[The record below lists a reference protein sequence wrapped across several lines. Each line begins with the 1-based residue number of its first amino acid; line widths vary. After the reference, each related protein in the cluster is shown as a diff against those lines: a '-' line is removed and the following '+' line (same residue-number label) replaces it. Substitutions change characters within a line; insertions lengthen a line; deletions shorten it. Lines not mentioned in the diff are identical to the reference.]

1 MGVGAGLDGRMVWR
15 PPSVPGG
22 EFLTLCQ
29 LVPKAGVLC
38 FPLVYDKDGV
48 SSDLFVLHGLLETA
62 RSWCTSAAH
71 IAIDLSISAQIILLF

>member
-1 MGVGAGLDGRMVWR
+1 MAAAVGAG
-15 PPSVPGG
+15 
-22 EFLTLCQ
+22 EFFTLCQ

-71 IAIDLSISAQIILLF
+71 IAVDLRISAPIILLF